1 MKRGG
6 SVNSG
11 NPIRIYRPDGDVGST
26 TFELT
31 TPLATLAGC
40 RIAVLDNG
48 KPNAAFVMT
57 RAAQH
62 LAERTGATLALVIK
76 KGPGGRSANAAI
88 PCAPDVFA
96 QVVEAADIVITGAA
110 DCGSC
115 SAYSVA
121 DTIQLE
127 RAGLPTV
134 VVTTTH
140 FERVVDTL
148 SASGGL
154 PSIRKLVLDHPIGG
168 ADRPTLEQ
176 RASDASE
183 QLVQLFTGSE
193 PVTAESRSLGSGDGP
208 LDIEPLRALVAADGA
223 NLELVS
229 VDWDTGAVRLRLLL
243 PDATCRACVMPGD
256 VLAGIAF
263 DRLAPAYAGL
273 RSVTVIDPRDDAD
286 DHHGFWS

>member
-1 MKRGG
+1 MNGG
-6 SVNSG
+6 S
-11 NPIRIYRPDGDVGST
+11 PTRIYRPDGDVGST
-26 TFELT
+26 TYELT

-48 KPNAAFVMT
+48 KPNAAFVMA

-62 LAERTGATLALVIK
+62 LAERTGATLALVVK

-96 QVVEAADIVITGAA
+96 LVVESADIVITGAA

-115 SAYSVA
+115 SAYSVS

-127 RAGLPTV
+127 RAGRPTV

-140 FERVVDTL
+140 FERLVDAL

-168 ADRPTLEQ
+168 ADRRILEQ
-176 RASDASE
+176 RARDGTE
-183 QLVQLFTGSE
+183 QLVQLFTGPD
-193 PVTAESRSLGSGDGP
+193 PVPAGSTSLPPGIVRSTSRPCVRSWPPTAPTSSS
-208 LDIEPLRALVAADGA
+208 
-223 NLELVS
+223 
-229 VDWDTGAVRLRLLL
+229 
-243 PDATCRACVMPGD
+243 
-256 VLAGIAF
+256 
-263 DRLAPAYAGL
+263 
-273 RSVTVIDPRDDAD
+273 
-286 DHHGFWS
+286 

>member
-1 MKRGG
+1 M
-6 SVNSG
+6 S
-11 NPIRIYRPDGDVGST
+11 
-26 TFELT
+26 FELT

-62 LAERTGATLALVIK
+62 LAERTGATLALVVK

-96 QVVEAADIVITGAA
+96 QVLEAADIVITGAA

-115 SAYSVA
+115 SAYSVS

-140 FERVVDTL
+140 FDGVVGTL
-148 SASGGL
+148 AASGGL

-168 ADRPTLEQ
+168 ADHHTLEQ
-176 RASDASE
+176 RARDATGRLIELLTRSD
-183 QLVQLFTGSE
+183 
-193 PVTAESRSLGSGDGP
+193 PVLDETRSSGLGDGP
-208 LDIEPLRALVAADGA
+208 IDIEALRVLVAADGA
-223 NLELVS
+223 DLELVS
-229 VDWDTGAVRLRLLL
+229 VDRNAGTVRLRLVL
-243 PDATCRACVMPGD
+243 PDAACPTCVMPGEM
-256 VLAGIAF
+256 LAAIAL
-263 DRLAPAYAGL
+263 DLLIPAHAGL
-273 RSVTVIDPRDDAD
+273 RSITVLDPRDDPD
-286 DHHGFWS
+286 DQEDSS

>member
-1 MKRGG
+1 
-6 SVNSG
+6 VNS
-11 NPIRIYRPDGDVGST
+11 IRIYRPDGDVGST
-26 TFELT
+26 SFELT

-62 LAERTGATLALVIK
+62 LAERTGATLALVVK

-96 QVVEAADIVITGAA
+96 QVLEAADVVITGAA

-115 SAYSVA
+115 SAYSVSDA
-121 DTIQLE
+121 IQLE

-140 FERVVDTL
+140 FDGVVGIL
-148 SASGGL
+148 AGSGGL

-168 ADRPTLEQ
+168 ADNHTLEQ
-176 RASDASE
+176 RARDSTE
-183 QLVQLFTGSE
+183 RLIELLTGSD
-193 PVTAESRSLGSGDGP
+193 PVLDKTRSPGLGDGP
-208 LDIEPLRALVAADGA
+208 IDIEALRALVAADGA
-223 NLELVS
+223 DLEFVS
-229 VDWDTGAVRLRLLL
+229 VDRDAGTVRLRLVL
-243 PDATCRACVMPGD
+243 PDAACRSCVMPGEM
-256 VLAGIAF
+256 LAAVAL
-263 DRLAPAYAGL
+263 DLLVPAHAGL
-273 RSVTVIDPRDDAD
+273 RSITVLDPRDDPD
-286 DHHGFWS
+286 EQEVSS

>member
-1 MKRGG
+1 M
-6 SVNSG
+6 NSG
-11 NPIRIYRPDGDVGST
+11 NPTQIYRPDGDVGST

-31 TPLATLAGC
+31 PPLATLAGT

-62 LAERTGATLALVIK
+62 LAERTGATLALVVK

-115 SAYSVA
+115 SAYSVS

-154 PSIRKLVLDHPIGG
+154 SLIRKLVLDHPIGG
-168 ADRPTLEQ
+168 AERHSLEQ
-176 RASDASE
+176 RARESSE
-183 QLVQLFTGSE
+183 KLVQLFTGSD
-193 PVTAESRSLGSGDGP
+193 PVAAETGSLRVGDVL

-223 NLELVS
+223 DLELVS
-229 VDWDTGAVRLRLLL
+229 VDRDAGAVRLRLVL
-243 PDATCRACVMPGD
+243 PNATCRACVMPGD

-263 DRLAPAYAGL
+263 DRLAPACAGL
-273 RSVTVIDPRDDAD
+273 RSVSVIDPRDDAD
-286 DHHGFWS
+286 NHD